1 MPVMDGIEACK
12 AIVNRKEGSHFVTAH
27 AMISH
32 EVECSKAG
40 GSGFLTKPYKI
51 DKIEEIFRLHNE
63 KGALRSST
71 MGVMSYCSHSY
82 YFCNYS
88 SHLPQLC

>member
-12 AIVNRKEGSHFVTAH
+12 AIVARKDGHPRPPIVFVTAH

-51 DKIEEIFRLHNE
+51 DKIEEILLQYDGLDR
-63 KGALRSST
+63 
-71 MGVMSYCSHSY
+71 
-82 YFCNYS
+82 
-88 SHLPQLC
+88 